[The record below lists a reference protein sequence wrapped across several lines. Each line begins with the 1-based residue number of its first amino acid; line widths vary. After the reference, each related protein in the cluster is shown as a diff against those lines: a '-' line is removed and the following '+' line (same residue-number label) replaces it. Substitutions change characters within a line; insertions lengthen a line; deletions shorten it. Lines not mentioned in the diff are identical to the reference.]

1 MKKNKGTTLSII
13 GMALSIIGM
22 TFLSDFKTLQYGIM
36 ILGLLIII
44 YSVFI
49 TDNWKK
55 NQNKMKV

>member
-44 YSVFI
+44 YSVFV

-55 NQNKMKV
+55 NQNKMKE